1 MSVFEV
7 ILVRIFP
14 HSDWIR
20 KNTGSALSS
29 YLLARNTY
37 KHKLPH
43 IFKILHEVGYDRS
56 KAEIK
61 DEKKKEFLY
70 QTLQNISGI
79 KLKLETQCE
88 ENWGNFKHLTSRRD
102 AEGYTNNSKAIK

>member
-1 MSVFEV
+1 MIDLFTMLNEH
-7 ILVRIFP
+7 F
-14 HSDWIR
+14 
-20 KNTGSALSS
+20 
-29 YLLARNTY
+29 
-37 KHKLPH
+37 
-43 IFKILHEVGYDRS
+43 VGGKTTMP

>member
-1 MSVFEV
+1 MIGLLTLLNEYFVGGQITMS
-7 ILVRIFP
+7 
-14 HSDWIR
+14 
-20 KNTGSALSS
+20 KT
-29 YLLARNTY
+29 
-37 KHKLPH
+37 
-43 IFKILHEVGYDRS
+43 
-56 KAEIK
+56 EIK

-102 AEGYTNNSKAIK
+102 AEGYTNNSKTIKKLLI